1 MIGRR
6 QLLAAAALP
15 LPAAAKAARR
25 PVLEE
30 WTLLQALAPDPAE
43 LLAFL
48 EANWLAMDRIA
59 IAQGLFSHAHLL
71 AGDGPDWQVAMVVG
85 YFTPGGYDDVRA
97 AFEAIRSRHVPV
109 LPHGK
114 PLAQLGRI
122 IGNRR
127 LRLVAAAP

>member
-6 QLLAAAALP
+6 QLLAAAAVP
-15 LPAAAKAARR
+15 LPAAATGTRQA
-25 PVLEE
+25 VVEE
-30 WTLLQALAPDPAE
+30 WTLLQALSPDPAQ

-48 EANWLAMDRIA
+48 EANWLAMDRQA
-59 IAQGLFSHAHLL
+59 VAQGLFAHAHLL

-85 YFTPGGYDDVRA
+85 YLSAGGYDDVRA
-97 AFEAIRSRHVPV
+97 AFEAIRSHHVTV

-122 IGNRR
+122 IGQRR
-127 LRLVAAAP
+127 LRLVAAA